1 MSLQPEENGNG
12 TPNGL
17 DNETSF
23 SRGGSPSQDE
33 KNGNLPDENGE
44 LAVTFQTLSLRP
56 LGNEGISLA
65 SGRY

>member
-44 LAVTFQTLSLRP
+44 LAVTFL
-56 LGNEGISLA
+56 
-65 SGRY
+65 Y